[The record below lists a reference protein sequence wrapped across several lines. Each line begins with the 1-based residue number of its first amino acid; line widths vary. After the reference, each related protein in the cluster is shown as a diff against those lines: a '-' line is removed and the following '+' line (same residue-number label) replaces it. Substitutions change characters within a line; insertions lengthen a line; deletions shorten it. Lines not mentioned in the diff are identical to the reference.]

1 MVILNEASDH
11 ALEIDGPEGP
21 APGRFT
27 LDGLTLIGTNDE
39 CTPTGVDGEI
49 ADYRKGATGDNNNIY
64 VMNFTAGKDIEL
76 DKAADNAT
84 YMAGTLTFAGFEF
97 TPARHDGSDCFTPNL
112 TDGSIFN
119 ERAGDNTCTFEADGA
134 TICTLVADGAN
145 TVGATAS
152 SFAWTFAASRDAF

>member
-11 ALEIDGPEGP
+11 ALEIDGPEGS

-39 CTPTGVDGEI
+39 CAPTGVDGG

-64 VMNFTAGKDIEL
+64 VTNTVEKDIEL
-76 DKAADNAT
+76 DKADDNAA

-97 TPARHDGSDCFTPNL
+97 TPA
-112 TDGSIFN
+112 
-119 ERAGDNTCTFEADGA
+119 NTMVL
-134 TICTLVADGAN
+134 IVL
-145 TVGATAS
+145 
-152 SFAWTFAASRDAF
+152 RLI